1 MKPAML
7 ILLCLL
13 PAGAAPAAEPAR
25 PSGALAE
32 AWQALANNR
41 PDLALPQFE
50 RLTAQGRGDPRAVR
64 FGTALSL
71 LAQPTDLPNRVARAR
86 TLLAALAADGT
97 DDAALGAR
105 FQLARLA
112 EFQSNPP
119 DSVLAAE
126 IFRQL
131 IAEQP
136 ASAWAQAA
144 LPRLVV
150 LLLYTPAGPADP
162 AKRVAAAEQLLGSA
176 RQPAVAVELHL
187 IIADAIF
194 HYRLPDT
201 EALPHLLAAEQS
213 AVLDAATRGDVLV
226 QTGELLRLAGDPERA
241 ARYYQKFLT
250 EYPRE
255 ARQYAVRQRLAGQG
269 GAKPAP

>member
-7 ILLCLL
+7 ILLLLL
-13 PAGAAPAAEPAR
+13 PGLVAPAAEPAR
-25 PSGALAE
+25 PAGALAE

-50 RLTAQGRGDPRAVR
+50 RLAAQGRADPRSVR

-86 TLLAALAADGT
+86 VLLAALAADGT
-97 DDAALGAR
+97 DDVALGAR

-112 EFQSNPP
+112 EFQADPP
-119 DSVLAAE
+119 DPVQAAK

-144 LPRLVV
+144 LPRLAV

-162 AKRVAAAEQLLGSA
+162 AKRVAAAEPLLGSA

-194 HYRLPDT
+194 HYRLPDAG
-201 EALPHLLAAEQS
+201 ALPHLLAAGQS
-213 AVLDAATRGDVLV
+213 AGLDAATRGDVLV
-226 QTGELLRLAGDPERA
+226 QIGELLRLAGDPARA
-241 ARYYQKFLT
+241 ARYYRAFLA
-250 EYPRE
+250 EYPRD
-255 ARQYAVRQRLAGQG
+255 ARQYAVHQRLAGQG
-269 GAKPAP
+269 GARPAP